1 MRLLYILISFGLLI
15 SSSFS
20 YSQDYSKSVTRFRFN
35 SKFDSIQKEHVFTY
49 KLPTD
54 GYSFQISLDSKVV
67 PIAMFVKYS
76 DLEVWTGF
84 VGQRSN
90 DAYKQEELS
99 LEEKKRLLKIQSPST
114 RSLIE
119 SQIESSLPDPKKISG
134 GIEGGKYL
142 VKDKNGTDLVT
153 FKKVGA
159 DLFNFRSKLNV
170 PLLGNQPSE
179 NPIFFKEDYIK
190 DIYKELNID
199 PSKQSLII
207 TEGRER
213 DHIDNGTCVLVD
225 KPAEFYLD
233 YFSEMNFQN
242 RNFIGE
248 LIFYKENC
256 GLIENI
262 NSAIRGVG
270 GKEIISIFQNGDD
283 NAVKATEK
291 IVGGSVFFTDGSS
304 YGEILSSENSFTFN
318 KKGKLDGITI
328 IVFTP
333 LEESSFVINLKQI
346 PEGLNQI
353 FYKSG
358 QLEEEYNIQYGKL
371 NGEKITYYED
381 KNYKIGQD
389 TKPIKEITTYLNGSK
404 TGVRKEYDLNQN
416 LVLEEDLKDGIKNG
430 KYKKCVNGKV
440 IEEGNYVNNGKEGE
454 WTTLN
459 SSEKITQNYSKG
471 KLNGAYKKYDG
482 EVLRESGQYVEGLK
496 NGEWKTFNRLGE
508 IKLIE
513 NFSAGK
519 LNGPFNK
526 FNNIEGQAKVVYKNP
541 IDQFNCDESMLN
553 MLKHL
558 MFYVDGIANKYL
570 YVDFVKEGIIKI
582 ANDGYTQEEK
592 VLINGEIDRW
602 VSFSNISN
610 DKRSSDLNYDFGKSQ
625 DWSIRFPGKPLP
637 KISNGLIEK
646 GQYVDDLKNGE
657 WNYFDNEG
665 KLTLFQNYKLDKLDG
680 AFKKYS
686 GDVVIEEGIYANGLM
701 SGEWKF
707 YYSSGKIKGSGKFLN
722 SDGGNIGS
730 TGIPING
737 REGIWI
743 LYHENGK
750 KSQECSYTNGKVNGS
765 FISYYENGNKKFQ
778 VKYLNDNLDFEGNL
792 KTNFNEDGSIREKFE
807 YKNGK
812 WVEQLTPEERF
823 ARMQKQ
829 VEEMNEKADEL
840 AERMQ
845 KQADNNSR
853 NSSYTKVM
861 CNGVIWDKDIGDDRV
876 AMEIELICP
885 YCSKNVKHGWVN
897 YYFHYQKGRNNE
909 SDCDWDE
916 YTCTY
921 CGKVSVMKPCLIK
934 HLNKRDKF

>member
-248 LIFYKENC
+248 LIFYKENY

-371 NGEKITYYED
+371 NGEKISYYED
-381 KNYKIGQD
+381 KNYKVGQD
-389 TKPIKEITTYLNGSK
+389 NKPIKEITTYFNGSK
-404 TGVRKEYDLNQN
+404 TGVHKEYDLNQN
-416 LVLEEDLKDGIKNG
+416 MVLEENLKDGIRNG
-430 KYKKCVNGKV
+430 KYKKFVNGKI
-440 IEEGNYVNNGKEGE
+440 IEQGSYVNNEKEGE
-454 WTTLN
+454 WTTL
-459 SSEKITQNYSKG
+459 SASEKITQNYAKG
-471 KLNGAYKKYDG
+471 KLNGAYIKYNNDILV
-482 EVLRESGQYVEGLK
+482 ERGQYLDGIK
-496 NGEWKTFNRLGE
+496 SGEWEKYTNDG
-508 IKLIE
+508 KLISQSVFL
-513 NFSAGK
+513 NDN
-519 LNGPFNK
+519 LNG
-526 FNNIEGQAKVVYKNP
+526 V
-541 IDQFNCDESMLN
+541 
-553 MLKHL
+553 
-558 MFYVDGIANKYL
+558 
-570 YVDFVKEGIIKI
+570 
-582 ANDGYTQEEK
+582 
-592 VLINGEIDRW
+592 
-602 VSFSNISN
+602 
-610 DKRSSDLNYDFGKSQ
+610 
-625 DWSIRFPGKPLP
+625 
-637 KISNGLIEK
+637 
-646 GQYVDDLKNGE
+646 
-657 WNYFDNEG
+657 
-665 KLTLFQNYKLDKLDG
+665 
-680 AFKKYS
+680 FKKYNIRRTLDPNIFE
-686 GDVVIEEGIYANGLM
+686 GGNVISEEGFYLNGVM
-701 SGEWKF
+701 NGVWT
-707 YYSSGKIKGSGKFLN
+707 YRYDDGRIKAKGIFKNG
-722 SDGGNIGS
+722 DG
-730 TGIPING
+730 TGFSKESHGLPTSG
-737 REGIWI
+737 REGLWLFYYYSMNEFDELTNLMNQEKGDPPIDNNEIEIQEKSNWI
-743 LYHENGK
+743 NGSCEGKTIHSIAGKNRIEIDYLKGLRNGKFIVYSENGK
-750 KSQECSYTNGKVNGS
+750 KKLETTFANGT
-765 FISYYENGNKKFQ
+765 IE
-778 VKYLNDNLDFEGNL
+778 FEGNYL
-792 KTNFNEDGSIREKFE
+792 YKPDEKFDF
-807 YKNGK
+807 KNGK
-812 WVEQLTPEERF
+812 WEEQLTPEERF

-829 VEEMNEKADEL
+829 VEEMNEKADKL
-840 AERMQ
+840 AERI
-845 KQADNNSR
+845 KNQADKINTKLPATGKIKEVYNGSRGKPGDIKVRTTCCECNNSCF
-853 NSSYTKVM
+853 NAVYSDF
-861 CNGVIWDKDIGDDRV
+861 VIGWDDDPIEFECHSCHQKYILKFTQIQRLFKGDD
-876 AMEIELICP
+876 
-885 YCSKNVKHGWVN
+885 
-897 YYFHYQKGRNNE
+897 F
-909 SDCDWDE
+909 
-916 YTCTY
+916 
-921 CGKVSVMKPCLIK
+921 
-934 HLNKRDKF
+934 